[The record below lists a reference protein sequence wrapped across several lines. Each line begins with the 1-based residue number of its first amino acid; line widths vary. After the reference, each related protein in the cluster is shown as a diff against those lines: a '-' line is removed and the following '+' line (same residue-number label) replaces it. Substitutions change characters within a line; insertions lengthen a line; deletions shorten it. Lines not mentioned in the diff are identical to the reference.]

1 MCCTNLLQL
10 CLTLCKLWTTA
21 HQAPLPMDSPGKNT
35 GADCHF
41 LLQMIFLTYTESA
54 FLHLLHWQVIHYHLG
69 SLRGPI
75 TSVQSLSRVRL
86 FVTPRTEACQ
96 ASLSITNSWSSL
108 RLMFN
113 KPVIPSSHLIL
124 CRPLLLLPQIPPS
137 IRVFSNESLFA

>member
-54 FLHLLHWQVIHYHLG
+54 FLHLLHWQVVLYHLG
-69 SLRGPI
+69 SPI
-75 TSVQSLSRVRL
+75 VPVSSVQSLSSVQL
-86 FVTPRTEACQ
+86 FATPRTEAHQ
-96 ASLSITNSWSSL
+96 ASLSITNSQSL
-108 RLMFN
+108 IKLMSIES
-113 KPVIPSSHLIL
+113 VMPSTYLIL
-124 CRPLLLLPQIPPS
+124 CHPLLLSP
-137 IRVFSNESLFA
+137 SLFLLEKHQGLFK